1 MVKKTI
7 TVAGAGYTGLTTAA
21 ELSLRGFRVNV
32 VAQDLGYRPPLT
44 IVGTQSRRW
53 PGSAISNQTF
63 DNDDLLDKELQ
74 TISRFL
80 ALSSK
85 QEDTGVAIIPALK
98 VSRKA
103 NNTWNKRPLD
113 DERLKAASEV
123 QRSMRIISKP
133 NTVDP
138 EDIKAFLESGYKS
151 VDETQ
156 VVRIET
162 NKYFDFLLSLITA
175 SGGSIE
181 LGTRLNK
188 QDLDKLKT
196 SGHVVNCLAN
206 NAGTVGGSAGTYYS
220 NPGEVV
226 IWGRCPRD
234 FDYYVMDDDKD
245 AGVMMT
251 RDGRLYLSTAAEAGE
266 GQTKRTVADC
276 DGVCQALFGEKLSLS
291 SGDGYQSWKTDR
303 PMRKEGFNI
312 GAKKSSSGL
321 ISAENSGHG
330 GAGVAAS
337 WACAALAVDNVV
349 NILGRNW

>member
-1 MVKKTI
+1 MVRKSV
-7 TVAGAGYTGLTTAA
+7 TVVGAGYTGLTTAA
-21 ELSLRGFRVNV
+21 ELTIRGFEVKV

-85 QEDTGVAIIPALK
+85 QEVTGVAIIPALK
-98 VSRKA
+98 VSREA
-103 NNTWNKRPLD
+103 NNTWNRRPLD
-113 DERLKAASEV
+113 DNRLKWASEV
-123 QRSMRIISKP
+123 QRSLRMVSNP
-133 NTVDP
+133 SNVDP
-138 EDIKAFLESGYKS
+138 EDIKAFFQSGYKS

-162 NKYFDFLLSLITA
+162 NKYFEFLMNLITS
-175 SGGSIE
+175 SGGTIE
-181 LGTRLNK
+181 LGTRLTK
-188 QDLDKLKT
+188 QDLDKLKST
-196 SGHVVNCLAN
+196 GHVVNCLAN
-206 NAGTVGGSAGTYYS
+206 NAGTVGGSLGTYYS

-226 IWGRCPRD
+226 IWGKCPRE
-234 FDYYVMDDDKD
+234 FDYYIMDDDKD

-251 RDGRLYLSTAAEAGE
+251 TDGRLYLSTAAKAGDN
-266 GQTKRTVADC
+266 QTANTVTDC
-276 DGVCQALFGEKLSLS
+276 DGVCQALFGKKLFLS
-291 SGDGYQSWKTDR
+291 SGDGYESWKTDR

-312 GAKKSSSGL
+312 GARQSGSGKV
-321 ISAENSGHG
+321 SAENSGHG

-337 WACAALAVDNVV
+337 WACAALVTDSIVDIIGN
-349 NILGRNW
+349 N